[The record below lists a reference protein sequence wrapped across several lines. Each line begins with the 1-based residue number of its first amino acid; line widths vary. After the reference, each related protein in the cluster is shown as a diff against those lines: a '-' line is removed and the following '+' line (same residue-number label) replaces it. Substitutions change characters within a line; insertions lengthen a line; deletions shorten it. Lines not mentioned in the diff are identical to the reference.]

1 MASAVNAH
9 QPTIILL
16 SGYARAGKDTFARG
30 IEEQAYNV
38 MTTSV
43 AYGLKEIS
51 DDYMAGLGLQDD
63 SMTMSFFNETFKSKY
78 REFLVA
84 GGRFARSIN
93 KDVFIDQLI
102 ERIAPVKNMDVVVT
116 DWRYLNEINK
126 VREMMTDWRIITV
139 YIETLGNF
147 ASNEEEALSI
157 AEMRRAMACD
167 YEFYFAPNSEKAIVK
182 TGRDFARELSLW
194 CRHGLFQY
202 VT

>member
-1 MASAVNAH
+1 MASTANAH

-30 IEEQAYNV
+30 IEEHGYNV

-63 SMTMSFFNETFKSKY
+63 STMSFFNDTFKSKY

-126 VREMMTDWRIITV
+126 IREMMTDWRIITV

-194 CRHGLFQY
+194 CRYGLFIY
-202 VT
+202 

>member
-1 MASAVNAH
+1 MASAASAH
-9 QPTIILL
+9 LPTIILL

-30 IEEQAYNV
+30 IKEQGYNV

-51 DDYMAGLGLQDD
+51 DDYLAGLGLQNDQ
-63 SMTMSFFNETFKSKY
+63 TMSFFNDSFKAKY

-93 KDVFIDQLI
+93 KDIFIDQLI
-102 ERIAPVKNMDVVVT
+102 ERIDPIKNMDVVVT
-116 DWRYLNEINK
+116 DWRYINEINK
-126 VREMMTDWRIITV
+126 VREMMISWRIITV

-167 YEFYFAPNSEKAIVK
+167 YEFYFAPDSEKAIVK
-182 TGRDFARELSLW
+182 TGRDFARELSL
-194 CRHGLFQY
+194 
-202 VT
+202 